1 MITRQDVASRLTDY
15 LHHRLSLEELVRWA
29 EDAMME
35 GEFDEQ
41 DVDVLRSVVGRIGLA
56 DVREFGLTW
65 EDCEEL
71 LSCLGYHVHIEV
83 TPASPS

>member
-15 LHHRLSLEELVRWA
+15 LHHRLSLEGLVRWA

-35 GEFDEQ
+35 GELHEQ

-71 LSCLGYHVHIEV
+71 LSRLGYHVHIEV
-83 TPASPS
+83 TPAGSS

>member
-1 MITRQDVASRLTDY
+1 MITRQDVASRLTDN

-35 GEFDEQ
+35 GELDEQ
-41 DVDVLRSVVGRIGLA
+41 DVDVLRSVVGRLGLA

-71 LSCLGYHVHIEV
+71 LSRLGYHVHIEV
-83 TPASPS
+83 APAGPS